1 MKGNNHRGNCHSN
14 DVTTAWRIGR
24 PLPDSVVAIHSRWL
38 AIRRWVPFM
47 GRTFVLNNFTTRITY
62 RIALIV
68 GNNFGKIE
76 WNMCYVFSAYPC
88 YFLLFYLILSFFFP
102 PSFQH
107 IRTLTQQ
114 WWLSFYE
121 RTREVREKNEKTKHV
136 LTDRSKCKHIINRT
150 SQRRKKKNL
159 NICFFFLF
167 HVLILSFARFLAGS
181 ANKTSPEASCE

>member
-76 WNMCYVFSAYPC
+76 WNMCYVFSTYPC
-88 YFLLFYLILSFFFP
+88 YFLLFYLILSFFFFP
-102 PSFQH
+102 PF
-107 IRTLTQQ
+107 
-114 WWLSFYE
+114 LSTHQNVDTTMMIIVLWTDSRGSWE
-121 RTREVREKNEKTKHV
+121 KWENETRVN
-136 LTDRSKCKHIINRT
+136 RSIEMQTHN
-150 SQRRKKKNL
+150 
-159 NICFFFLF
+159 
-167 HVLILSFARFLAGS
+167 
-181 ANKTSPEASCE
+181 

>member
-47 GRTFVLNNFTTRITY
+47 RRTFVLNNFTTRIAY

-76 WNMCYVFSAYPC
+76 WNMCYVFSTYPC
-88 YFLLFYLILSFFFP
+88 YFLLFYLNFLVSFFFY
-102 PSFQH
+102 S
-107 IRTLTQQ
+107 
-114 WWLSFYE
+114 
-121 RTREVREKNEKTKHV
+121 
-136 LTDRSKCKHIINRT
+136 
-150 SQRRKKKNL
+150 
-159 NICFFFLF
+159 FFLPF
-167 HVLILSFARFLAGS
+167 NTSERWHNNDDYRFMNGLERFVRKIRKRNTCYS
-181 ANKTSPEASCE
+181 IDRNTNT